1 MATRKETDLWLL
13 ERLVPGAGVNN
24 LSVTFDVDGVV
35 EPAALARALT
45 LVVRRQEILRTVF
58 RATDSELI
66 RSVLAPDAVAVPV
79 PGTVL
84 EEADDGDV
92 QAAVERFVGAPF
104 ALDGSLLVRGAVFTR
119 DADGDGGT
127 ACTVSVA
134 LHHLVFD
141 AMSTVS
147 FLGELLH
154 ALQDPEGYDT
164 TPVAA
169 AVEPEPAAESVEFWR
184 EQLRG
189 FRGGDEAGLWFGNPP
204 SDTPDLAGESTWY
217 TLSRPARSVVR
228 RLCREL
234 RAPEAVILLSAYC
247 LLLSRHGAG
256 RDLVVGSPVSVRP
269 DGHESAIGYHVNVL
283 PLRVRIDPAKPFKR
297 LVNRVRSVFL
307 EGIGHS
313 GVPAEL
319 VLDEVRDA
327 DGGGSWRNSLC
338 THLFNYVPGGTSGDF
353 AVCGLP
359 ARMRDVENGFSKF
372 DLEFFFMPEGEAEGE
387 DELRIRAVFRTQ
399 VFSAAEVGLLLAR
412 YDALLVR
419 LGEELS
425 GPVGELSVWS
435 DADRAVVAGGH
446 RNGLPAALPYSPA
459 VAQFSSYTPGEWS
472 AVRALV
478 AAPDGSELPVRVR
491 GELCLAEA
499 DGTVR
504 RTGELARWL
513 PDGRLE
519 LLGRLDRRVTVR
531 GFAFGLDEVDAVL
544 LAHAEVA
551 EAASVAVAG
560 RVVSF
565 VAPTGGGPAE
575 GLAER
580 LLKQIR
586 VSLPAAAEPDRV
598 VVVDA
603 LPSVGGRP
611 DLEGLRL
618 RAEALTGRDQPPAT
632 ATAVDTDELTDQLIV
647 LWREFLKREDLKAGS
662 GFFSHGGHSLLG
674 VQLLQ
679 RIKRTTDVKVR
690 IRLADL
696 FAHPTPRGL
705 AGFIA
710 DRSA

>member
-24 LSVTFDVDGVV
+24 LSVTFDVDGII
-35 EPAALARALT
+35 EPAALSRALT
-45 LVVRRQEILRTVF
+45 LVVRRQDILRTVF
-58 RATDSELI
+58 EATETELSK
-66 RSVLAPDAVAVPV
+66 SVLAPGAVELSVAAVPV
-79 PGTVL
+79 GG
-84 EEADDGDV
+84 GDV
-92 QAAVERFVGAPF
+92 QAAVTEFVAAPF
-104 ALDGSLLVRGAVFTR
+104 TLDGSPLVRGAVFTSN
-119 DADGDGGT
+119 GGG
-127 ACTVSVA
+127 CTVSVA

-169 AVEPEPAAESVEFWR
+169 AVEPEPSEESLEFWR

-189 FRGGDEAGLWFGNPP
+189 FRGDGEGLWFGNPP
-204 SDTPDLAGESTWY
+204 SETPELAGESTWY
-217 TLSRPARSVVR
+217 TLSRPAREVVR

-234 RAPEAVILLSAYC
+234 RAPEAVVLLSAYC

-269 DGHESAIGYHVNVL
+269 AGQEAAIGYHVNVL

-319 VLDEVRDA
+319 VLDEVREA
-327 DGGGSWRNSLC
+327 DSGASWRNSLC

-353 AVCGLP
+353 SAGGFP

-372 DLEFFFMPEGEAEGE
+372 DLEFFFMPGATAGSGDEDG

-399 VFSAAEVGLLLAR
+399 VFSPAEVGLLLAR

-419 LGEELS
+419 LGEELAR
-425 GPVGELSVWS
+425 PVGELSVWS
-435 DADRAVVAGGH
+435 DADRAAVAGGH
-446 RNGLPAALPYSPA
+446 RHGLPTALPLSPA
-459 VAQFSSYTPGEWS
+459 VAQFSTYAPGEWS

-478 AAPDGSELPVRVR
+478 AAPDGGELPVRVR

-519 LLGRLDRRVTVR
+519 LLGRLDRQVTVR
-531 GFAFGLDEVDAVL
+531 GVTFGLDEIDAVL
-544 LAHAEVA
+544 LAHAEVSG
-551 EAASVAVAG
+551 AASVAVGG

-565 VAPTGGGPAE
+565 VAPAGGGPAE

-580 LLKQIR
+580 LLKQLR

-598 VVVDA
+598 IVVDA

-618 RAEALTGRDQPPAT
+618 RAEALADRERIAAST
-632 ATAVDTDELTDQLIV
+632 VDTDELTDQLIA

-696 FAHPTPRGL
+696 FAHPTPRAL

-710 DRSA
+710 EKSE

>member
-13 ERLVPGAGVNN
+13 ERLVPGAGINN

-58 RATDSELI
+58 RATETELTK
-66 RSVLAPDAVAVPV
+66 SVLAPEAVVVPV
-79 PGTVL
+79 PGTPL
-84 EEADDGDV
+84 GEGDV
-92 QAAVERFVGAPF
+92 QAAVQEFVAAPF
-104 ALDGSLLVRGAVFTR
+104 ALDGSLLVRGAVFAR
-119 DADGDGGT
+119 DGG
-127 ACTVSVA
+127 CTVSVA

-154 ALQDPEGYDT
+154 ALQDPDGYDK
-164 TPVAA
+164 TPVPA
-169 AVEPEPAAESVEFWR
+169 AVEPEPSKESVEFWR

-189 FRGGDEAGLWFGNPP
+189 FRAGDGGGLWFGNPP
-204 SDTPDLAGESTWY
+204 AETPDLAGESTWY
-217 TLSRPARSVVR
+217 TLSRPARDVVR

-269 DGHESAIGYHVNVL
+269 AGHESAIGYHVNVL

-307 EGIGHS
+307 EGIGNS
-313 GVPAEL
+313 GVPAES

-327 DGGGSWRNSLC
+327 EGGASWRNSLC

-353 AVCGLP
+353 AVGGFP

-372 DLEFFFMPEGEAEGE
+372 DLEFFFMPGAGPEPGDE
-387 DELRIRAVFRTQ
+387 DGLRIRAVFRTQ

-419 LGEELS
+419 LGDELAK
-425 GPVGELSVWS
+425 PVGELSVWS
-435 DADRAVVAGGH
+435 DADRAAVAGGH
-446 RNGLPAALPYSPA
+446 RHGLPTALPLSPA
-459 VAQFSSYTPGEWS
+459 VAQFSAYAPGEWS

-478 AAPDGSELPVRVR
+478 AAPDGGELPVRVR

-519 LLGRLDRRVTVR
+519 LLGRLDRQVTVQ
-531 GFAFGLDEVDAVL
+531 GVTFGLDEVDAVL

-551 EAASVAVAG
+551 GAASVAVAG

-565 VAPTGGGPAE
+565 VAPTGDGPAD
-575 GLAER
+575 GLAAR

-586 VSLPAAAEPDRV
+586 VSLPAAAEPVRV
-598 VVVDA
+598 IVVDA

-618 RAEALTGRDQPPAT
+618 RAEALAGRERAAADAVG
-632 ATAVDTDELTDQLIV
+632 TAVDADELTDQLLA

-696 FAHPTPRGL
+696 FAHPTPRAL

-710 DRSA
+710 EKSE

>member
-24 LSVTFDVDGVV
+24 LSVTFDVDGRL
-35 EPAALARALT
+35 EPAALSRALT

-58 RATDSELI
+58 RAGDGELDK
-66 RSVLAPDAVAVPV
+66 SVLAPEAVEISVSGVPV
-79 PGTVL
+79 GAGEAGT
-84 EEADDGDV
+84 AV
-92 QAAVERFVGAPF
+92 QEFVAAPF
-104 ALDGSLLVRGAVFTR
+104 TLDGSLLVRGVVFLPE
-119 DADGDGGT
+119 DGG
-127 ACTVSVA
+127 CTVSVA

-147 FLGELLH
+147 FLGELLS
-154 ALQDPEGYDT
+154 ALADPDGYDT

-189 FRGGDEAGLWFGNPP
+189 FKGGAEGGGLWFGNPP

-217 TLSRPARSVVR
+217 TLSRPARDVVR

-256 RDLVVGSPVSVRP
+256 KDLVVGSPVSVRP
-269 DGHESAIGYHVNVL
+269 AGHEAAIGYHVNVL
-283 PLRVRIDPAKPFKR
+283 PLRVRIDSTKPFKR

-313 GVPAEL
+313 GVPAER
-319 VLDEVRDA
+319 VLDEVREA
-327 DGGGSWRNSLC
+327 EAGASWRNSLC

-353 AVCGLP
+353 QVAGFP
-359 ARMRDVENGFSKF
+359 ARMREVENGFSKF
-372 DLEFFFMPEGEAEGE
+372 DLEFFFMPGPAAEPGGEE
-387 DELRIRAVFRTQ
+387 ELRIRAVFRTQ
-399 VFSAAEVGLLLAR
+399 VFSPTEVGLLLAR

-419 LGEELS
+419 LGEELAS
-425 GPVGELSVWS
+425 PVGELSVWS
-435 DADRAVVAGGH
+435 DADRAAVAGGH
-446 RNGLPAALPYSPA
+446 RHGLPSALPCSPA
-459 VAQFSSYTPGEWS
+459 VAQFSSYDPGEWS

-478 AAPDGSELPVRVR
+478 SAPDGGELPVRVR

-504 RTGELARWL
+504 HTGELARWL

-519 LLGRLDRRVTVR
+519 LLGRLDRQVTVQ
-531 GFAFGLDEVDAVL
+531 GLTFGLDEVDAVL

-551 EAASVAVAG
+551 GAASVAVGG

-565 VAPTGGGPAE
+565 VAPAGGAAPAE

-586 VSLPAAAEPDRV
+586 VSLPGPAEPDRV

-618 RAEALTGRDQPPAT
+618 RAEAQVRGAVPAEE
-632 ATAVDTDELTDQLIV
+632 APVDTEELTDQLLA

-662 GFFSHGGHSLLG
+662 GFFASGGHSLLG

-696 FAHPTPRGL
+696 FAHPTPRAL

-710 DRSA
+710 ERSE

>member
-24 LSVTFDVDGVV
+24 LSVTFDVDGII
-35 EPAALARALT
+35 EPAALSRALT
-45 LVVRRQEILRTVF
+45 LVVRRQDILRTVF
-58 RATDSELI
+58 EATETELSK
-66 RSVLAPDAVAVPV
+66 RVLAPGTVELSVATVPV
-79 PGTVL
+79 GG
-84 EEADDGDV
+84 GDV
-92 QAAVERFVGAPF
+92 QAAVTEFVAAPF
-104 ALDGSLLVRGAVFTR
+104 TLDGKLLVRGAVFTSN
-119 DADGDGGT
+119 GSG
-127 ACTVSVA
+127 CTVSVA

-164 TPVAA
+164 TPVAV
-169 AVEPEPAAESVEFWR
+169 AVEPEPAEESVEFWR

-189 FRGGDEAGLWFGNPP
+189 FRGDGEGLWFGNPP
-204 SDTPDLAGESTWY
+204 SETPELAGESTWY
-217 TLSRPARSVVR
+217 TLSRPAREVVR

-234 RAPEAVILLSAYC
+234 RAPEAVVLLSAYC

-269 DGHESAIGYHVNVL
+269 AGQEAAIGYHVNVL

-319 VLDEVRDA
+319 VLDEVREA
-327 DGGGSWRNSLC
+327 DSGASWRNSLC

-353 AVCGLP
+353 AAGGFP

-372 DLEFFFMPEGEAEGE
+372 DLEFFFMPGATAGSGDEDG

-399 VFSAAEVGLLLAR
+399 VFSPAEVGLLLAR

-419 LGEELS
+419 LGEELAR
-425 GPVGELSVWS
+425 PVGELSVWS
-435 DADRAVVAGGH
+435 DADRAAVAGGH
-446 RNGLPAALPYSPA
+446 RRGLPTALPLSPA
-459 VAQFSSYTPGEWS
+459 VAQFSSYAPGEWS

-478 AAPDGSELPVRVR
+478 AAPDGGELPVRVR

-519 LLGRLDRRVTVR
+519 LLGRLDRQVTVR
-531 GFAFGLDEVDAVL
+531 GVTFGLDEIDAVL

-551 EAASVAVAG
+551 GAASVEVAG

-565 VAPTGGGPAE
+565 VAPAGGGPAE

-580 LLKQIR
+580 LLKQLR

-598 VVVDA
+598 IVVDA

-618 RAEALTGRDQPPAT
+618 RAEALADRERVAAST
-632 ATAVDTDELTDQLIV
+632 VDTDELTDQLIA

-696 FAHPTPRGL
+696 FAHPTPRAL

-710 DRSA
+710 EKSE

>member
-24 LSVTFDVDGVV
+24 LSVTFDVDGVI
-35 EPAALARALT
+35 EPASLSRALT
-45 LVVRRQEILRTVF
+45 LVVRRQEVLRTVF
-58 RATDSELI
+58 RASETELAK
-66 RSVLAPDAVAVPV
+66 SVLAPEAVALPVSAVPV
-79 PGTVL
+79 G
-84 EEADDGDV
+84 AGDV
-92 QAAVERFVGAPF
+92 QAAVEEFLGAPF
-104 ALDGSLLVRGAVFTR
+104 ALDGSLLLRGAVFTS
-119 DADGDGGT
+119 DGGG
-127 ACTVSVA
+127 CTVSVA

-154 ALQDPEGYDT
+154 ALQDPDGYDT
-164 TPVAA
+164 TPVPA
-169 AVEPEPAAESVEFWR
+169 AVEPEPSEESLEFWR
-184 EQLRG
+184 DQLHGYRAG
-189 FRGGDEAGLWFGNPP
+189 DGGGLWFGNPP
-204 SDTPDLAGESTWY
+204 SDTPELTGESTWY
-217 TLSRPARSVVR
+217 TLSRPAHEVVR

-269 DGHESAIGYHVNVL
+269 AGHESAIGYHVNVL

-327 DGGGSWRNSLC
+327 DTGAGWRNSLC

-353 AVCGLP
+353 AVGGFP

-372 DLEFFFMPEGEAEGE
+372 DLEFFFMPGAAPEPGDEE
-387 DELRIRAVFRTQ
+387 ELRIRAVFRTQ
-399 VFSAAEVGLLLAR
+399 VFSPAEVGLLLAR

-419 LGEELS
+419 LGDELAS
-425 GPVGELSVWS
+425 PVGELSVWS
-435 DADRAVVAGGH
+435 DADRAAVAGGH
-446 RNGLPAALPYSPA
+446 RHGLPTAVPLSPA
-459 VAQFSSYTPGEWS
+459 VAQLSSYAPGQWS

-478 AAPDGSELPVRVR
+478 AAPDGGELPVRVR

-519 LLGRLDRRVTVR
+519 LLGRLDRQVTVQ
-531 GFAFGLDEVDAVL
+531 GVAFGLDEIDAVL

-551 EAASVAVAG
+551 DAASVSVAG

-586 VSLPAAAEPDRV
+586 VSLPTAAEPDRV
-598 VVVDA
+598 IVVDA

-618 RAEALTGRDQPPAT
+618 RAEALTGRERA
-632 ATAVDTDELTDQLIV
+632 AASGIDTDELTDQLIA

-696 FAHPTPRGL
+696 FAHPTPRAL

-710 DRSA
+710 EKSE